1 MITSLWEWSIR
12 RDANGSSAG
21 ISRTRHGA
29 MQALAKTLIQ
39 AGRATARSSRSCWPI
54 PCTTRRAICAA
65 SLLIRRSTTGGCCG
79 GSSHALPASC
89 F

>member
-39 AGRATARSSRSCWPI
+39 AGRPRHGQVIPVLLADPLHDAPRYLRGQPAHTAIYDGRVLRWQ
-54 PCTTRRAICAA
+54 
-65 SLLIRRSTTGGCCG
+65 
-79 GSSHALPASC
+79 
-89 F
+89 